1 MISYRYLLVC
11 MTIFLGMSSAY
22 ASRDFPLASCKRH
35 NGTITEKSG
44 INTSRALIKGIVTK
58 ADIQEYCER
67 DPGGSTI
74 KYGGKETFAMCV
86 EKIYRQEKDTQLIA
100 VANCSTQVLTF
111 REGNKQEAQVRFP
124 LAPNADQS
132 CASGMPPLISQFK
145 ILCPT
150 AANKLRM

>member
-1 MISYRYLLVC
+1 MIFFRYIPFC
-11 MTIFLGMSSAY
+11 IAIFFGSSPAF

-44 INTSRALIKGIVTK
+44 VNTNKALIKGMITK

-74 KYGGKETFAMCV
+74 KYGGKDTFAMCV
-86 EKIYRQEKDTQLIA
+86 EKIYRKEKDTQLIA
-100 VANCSTQVLTF
+100 IANCSTQVLTF
-111 REGNKQEAQVRFP
+111 REGNNQEVQVRFP
-124 LAPNADQS
+124 LAPNSDQS

-145 ILCPT
+145 ILCPA
-150 AANKLRM
+150 AANKMKM

>member
-1 MISYRYLLVC
+1 MITYRYLFLSIA
-11 MTIFLGMSSAY
+11 IFFGSSAAF
-22 ASRDFPLASCKRH
+22 ASRDFPLASCKSH
-35 NGTITEKSG
+35 NGTIIEKSG

-74 KYGGKETFAMCV
+74 KYGGKETVAMCV

-111 REGNKQEAQVRFP
+111 RDGSNQEKQVRFP
-124 LAPNADQS
+124 LAPSANQS